1 MSDYFN
7 LIPDFEYV
15 SRLPDAKIGD
25 YNIVKN
31 LFRRIVLREDIYQNL
46 TFFTKYDIQG
56 DDRPDNVAYDV
67 YQDSS
72 LDWVILVA
80 NNIINIQTEWPL
92 PQLDFNRFLLD
103 KYKNDYN
110 KIYNEIHHYETV
122 EVKNTNGIIIVPEGL
137 EVSQDYSITYYDYFL
152 SDLTSENDIT
162 RPVTNYE
169 YEEKI
174 ENKKREIFILKPEYL
189 NVVIDDISDLM
200 PYKKGSTEYIDETL
214 KRAENIRLFQW
225 KPNGMIF
232 YRTFFSDFFGI
243 KSRISPG

>member
-189 NVVIDDISDLM
+189 NVVIDDISYLM
-200 PYKKGSTEYIDETL
+200 PYKKGSTEYLDGNL
-214 KRAENIRLFQW
+214 KKAENIRLYQ
-225 KPNGMIF
+225 
-232 YRTFFSDFFGI
+232 
-243 KSRISPG
+243 